1 MSVEF
6 KKGMYQFNDQSN
18 FNYQLNRL
26 VMWDGGDAEEV
37 QKVGPSIQTSEDWK
51 RELIALGDKAFAEK
65 RMENAIAYYRMSE
78 FFMYDGD
85 PDKKKYYCL
94 ATDLFYDYYKSYFES
109 GEVERFAVPYEEVKL
124 PVMHVKAKGEKK
136 DTVLLHGGN
145 DSYFEEL
152 FFPMLYLAEH
162 GFEV

>member
-78 FFMYDGD
+78 FFM
-85 PDKKKYYCL
+85 
-94 ATDLFYDYYKSYFES
+94 S
-109 GEVERFAVPYEEVKL
+109 
-124 PVMHVKAKGEKK
+124 
-136 DTVLLHGGN
+136 
-145 DSYFEEL
+145 
-152 FFPMLYLAEH
+152 
-162 GFEV
+162 